1 MHFHWKPPAR
11 PPQPQPPGRA
21 GRVCHSGVAAPVALS
36 KLKKKFHRFLGSYK
50 TTSSIST
57 HPHIYSK
64 GKEKNKS
71 M

>member
-36 KLKKKFHRFLGSYK
+36 KLKKKIPPLLRFLQNHILYL
-50 TTSSIST
+50 
-57 HPHIYSK
+57 HPPPHLF
-64 GKEKNKS
+64 
-71 M
+71 